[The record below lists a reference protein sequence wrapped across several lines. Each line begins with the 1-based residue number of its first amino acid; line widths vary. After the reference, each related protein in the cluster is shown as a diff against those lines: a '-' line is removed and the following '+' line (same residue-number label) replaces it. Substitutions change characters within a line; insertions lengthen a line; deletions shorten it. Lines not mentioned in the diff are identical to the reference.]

1 MGTRDP
7 ALGVPAELTKR
18 TMAIS
23 ASSSAQQARQA
34 LADRLAELCRDAGL
48 TGLDLAERCGWSRS
62 KSSRIMNARTPPSAD
77 DIRAWCRACEADERT
92 TEDLI
97 ASLRTAEGMWVG
109 WRRMERA
116 GLKQAQEARLPLYER
131 TRRFRS
137 YSSWLVPGM
146 IQTQP
151 YTTAAL
157 QAIQRRRGLVDDVA
171 GAVSVRMER
180 QRVLYQGDRRFAFL
194 VEESVLRSGI
204 GGSEIMTGQL
214 GHLISVASL
223 PNVSLGVVPMRPDR
237 ERWPAEGFWIYD
249 TAQVN
254 VELISGYLT
263 LTQPSEVAMYADA
276 FAELAEVAVY
286 GAPARALITS
296 AMDAL
301 G

>member
-1 MGTRDP
+1 
-7 ALGVPAELTKR
+7 
-18 TMAIS
+18 MAVS

-34 LADRLAELCRDAGL
+34 LAKRLVDLCRDAGL

-62 KSSRIMNARTPPSAD
+62 KSSRIMNGKTPPSAD
-77 DIRAWCRACEADERT
+77 DIRAWCQACGAEGQA
-92 TEDLI
+92 EDLI
-97 ASLRTAEGMWVG
+97 ASLRTAEGMWVN

-116 GLKQAQEARLPLYER
+116 GLKQAQEARLPLYQR

-157 QAIQRRRGLVDDVA
+157 KAIQRRRGLVDDVA
-171 GAVSVRMER
+171 DAVAARMER
-180 QRVLYQGDRRFAFL
+180 QRVLYEGDRRFAFL
-194 VEESVLRSGI
+194 VEESVLRAGI
-204 GGSEIMTGQL
+204 GGAEVMSGQL
-214 GHLISVASL
+214 GHLISIASL

-263 LTQPSEVAMYADA
+263 ITQPSEVTMYAET
-276 FAELAEVAVY
+276 FAELAALAVY

-296 AMDAL
+296 ALDAP

>member
-1 MGTRDP
+1 M
-7 ALGVPAELTKR
+7 AL
-18 TMAIS
+18 S

-34 LADRLAELCRDAGL
+34 LADRLAELCRDAGMS
-48 TGLDLAERCGWSRS
+48 GLDLAERCEWSRS

-77 DIRAWCRACEADERT
+77 DIRAWCKACGAEEH

-97 ASLRTAEGMWVG
+97 AMLRTAEGMWVG

-146 IQTQP
+146 IQTRP

-171 GAVSVRMER
+171 DAVAARMER
-180 QRVLYQGDRRFAFL
+180 QRVLYEGDRRFAFL

-204 GGSEIMTGQL
+204 GGADVMTGQL
-214 GHLISVASL
+214 GHLISIASL
-223 PNVSLGVVPMRPDR
+223 PNVSMGVVPMRPDR

-249 TAQVN
+249 ATQVN

-263 LTQPSEVAMYADA
+263 LTQPSEVAMYAET
-276 FAELAEVAVY
+276 FAELSALALY

-296 AMDAL
+296 AMDTL

>member
-1 MGTRDP
+1 
-7 ALGVPAELTKR
+7 
-18 TMAIS
+18 MAVS
-23 ASSSAQQARQA
+23 ASSSAQQARQV
-34 LADRLAELCRDAGL
+34 LAKRLEDICRDAGL
-48 TGLDLAERCGWSRS
+48 TGADLAERCGWSRS

-77 DIRAWCRACEADERT
+77 DIRAWCEACGAEDQ

-116 GLKQAQEARLPLYER
+116 GLKQAQEARLPLYQR

-171 GAVSVRMER
+171 EAVAARMER
-180 QRVLYQGDRRFAFL
+180 QRVLYEGDRRFAFL
-194 VEESVLRSGI
+194 VEESVLRAGI
-204 GGSEIMTGQL
+204 GGAEVMSGQL
-214 GHLISVASL
+214 GHLISIASL
-223 PNVSLGVVPMRPDR
+223 PNVSLGVVPMTPHR

-249 TAQVN
+249 SAQVN

-263 LTQPSEVAMYADA
+263 ITQPSEVVMYADT
-276 FAELAEVAVY
+276 FAELAALAVY
-286 GAPARALITS
+286 GAPARVLITS

>member
-1 MGTRDP
+1 
-7 ALGVPAELTKR
+7 
-18 TMAIS
+18 MAVS
-23 ASSSAQQARQA
+23 PYSTAQQARQA
-34 LADRLAELCRDAGL
+34 LADRLAEICRDAGL
-48 TGLDLAERCGWSRS
+48 TGADIADRCEWSRS

-77 DIRAWCRACEADERT
+77 DIRAWCRACNAEDQ

-97 ASLRTAEGMWVG
+97 ASLRSAEGMWVG

-116 GLKQAQEARLPLYER
+116 GLKQAQESRLPLYQR

-146 IQTQP
+146 IQTRP

-171 GAVSVRMER
+171 EAVAARMER
-180 QRVLYQGDRRFAFL
+180 QRVLYEGDRRFAFL
-194 VEESVLRSGI
+194 VEESVLLAGI
-204 GGSEIMTGQL
+204 GGTDVMAGQL
-214 GHLISVASL
+214 GHLVSVASL

-263 LTQPSEVAMYADA
+263 LTQPSEVAMYADT
-276 FAELAEVAVY
+276 FAELAALAIY
-286 GAPARALITS
+286 GANARALITA
-296 AMDAL
+296 AMDRL
-301 G
+301 S

>member
-1 MGTRDP
+1 M
-7 ALGVPAELTKR
+7 AL
-18 TMAIS
+18 S
-23 ASSSAQQARQA
+23 AFSGAQQARQA

-48 TGLDLAERCGWSRS
+48 TGLDLADRCEWSRS

-77 DIRAWCRACEADERT
+77 DIRAWCRACGAEDQA
-92 TEDLI
+92 EDLI
-97 ASLRTAEGMWVG
+97 AMLRTAEGMWVG

-146 IQTQP
+146 IQTRP

-171 GAVSVRMER
+171 EAVAVRMER
-180 QRVLYQGDRRFAFL
+180 QRVLYEGDRQFAFL
-194 VEESVLRSGI
+194 VEESVLRAGI
-204 GGSEIMTGQL
+204 GGADVMSGQL
-214 GHLISVASL
+214 GHLISIASL

-237 ERWPAEGFWIYD
+237 ERWPAEGFWLYD

-263 LTQPSEVAMYADA
+263 LTQPSEVAMYAET
-276 FAELAEVAVY
+276 FAELADLAVV
-286 GAPARALITS
+286 GAAARSLITS

>member
-1 MGTRDP
+1 
-7 ALGVPAELTKR
+7 
-18 TMAIS
+18 MAVS
-23 ASSSAQQARQA
+23 AYSSAQQARQA
-34 LADRLAELCRDAGL
+34 LAKRLADLCRDAGL

-62 KSSRIMNARTPPSAD
+62 KSSRIMNAKTPPSVD
-77 DIRAWCRACEADERT
+77 DIRAWCRACGAEDQ

-97 ASLRTAEGMWVG
+97 ASLRTAEGMWVN

-116 GLKQAQEARLPLYER
+116 GLKQAQEARLPLYQR

-171 GAVSVRMER
+171 DAVAARMER
-180 QRVLYQGDRRFAFL
+180 QRVLYEGDRRFAFL
-194 VEESVLRSGI
+194 VEESVLRAGI
-204 GGSEIMTGQL
+204 GGAEVMSGQL

-223 PNVSLGVVPMRPDR
+223 PNVSLGVVPMKPDR
-237 ERWPAEGFWIYD
+237 TRWPAEGFWLFD
-249 TAQVN
+249 STQVN

-263 LTQPSEVAMYADA
+263 ITQPSEVAMYAET
-276 FAELAEVAVY
+276 FAELAALAVY
-286 GAPARALITS
+286 GAAARTLITS
-296 AMDAL
+296 ALDAL

>member
-1 MGTRDP
+1 M
-7 ALGVPAELTKR
+7 AL
-18 TMAIS
+18 S

-48 TGLDLAERCGWSRS
+48 SGLGLAERCGWSRS
-62 KSSRIMNARTPPSAD
+62 KSSRIMNARTPPSAE
-77 DIRAWCRACEADERT
+77 DIRAWCRACGAHEQ

-97 ASLRTAEGMWVG
+97 AMLRTAEGMWIG

-171 GAVSVRMER
+171 GAVAARMER
-180 QRVLYQGDRRFAFL
+180 QRILYEGDRRFAFL
-194 VEESVLRSGI
+194 VEESVLRAGI
-204 GGSEIMTGQL
+204 GGAEVMTGQL
-214 GHLISVASL
+214 GHLISVTSL
-223 PNVSLGVVPMRPDR
+223 PNVSLGIVPMRPDR
-237 ERWPAEGFWIYD
+237 ERWPAEGFWIYG

-263 LTQPSEVAMYADA
+263 ITQPSEVGMYVET
-276 FAELAEVAVY
+276 FAELAALAVY
-286 GAPARALITS
+286 GSPARTLIASAIAALS
-296 AMDAL
+296 
-301 G
+301 

>member
-1 MGTRDP
+1 
-7 ALGVPAELTKR
+7 
-18 TMAIS
+18 
-23 ASSSAQQARQA
+23 
-34 LADRLAELCRDAGL
+34 
-48 TGLDLAERCGWSRS
+48 
-62 KSSRIMNARTPPSAD
+62 MNAKTPPSAD
-77 DIRAWCRACEADERT
+77 DIRAWCQACGAEDQ

-97 ASLRTAEGMWVG
+97 ASLRTAEGMWVN

-116 GLKQAQEARLPLYER
+116 GLRQAQEARLPLYQR

-171 GAVSVRMER
+171 DAVAARMER
-180 QRVLYQGDRRFAFL
+180 QRVLYEGDRRFAFL
-194 VEESVLRSGI
+194 VEESVLRAGI
-204 GGSEIMTGQL
+204 GGAEVMSGQL
-214 GHLISVASL
+214 GHLISIASL

-263 LTQPSEVAMYADA
+263 LTQPSEVGMYAET
-276 FAELAEVAVY
+276 FAELAALAVY

-296 AMDAL
+296 ALDAL

>member
-1 MGTRDP
+1 
-7 ALGVPAELTKR
+7 
-18 TMAIS
+18 
-23 ASSSAQQARQA
+23 
-34 LADRLAELCRDAGL
+34 
-48 TGLDLAERCGWSRS
+48 
-62 KSSRIMNARTPPSAD
+62 MNAKTPPSAD
-77 DIRAWCRACEADERT
+77 DIRAWCKACGAEEQ

-97 ASLRTAEGMWVG
+97 AMLRTAEGMWVG

-146 IQTQP
+146 IQTRP

-171 GAVSVRMER
+171 DAVAARMER
-180 QRVLYQGDRRFAFL
+180 QRVLYEGDRRFAFL

-204 GGSEIMTGQL
+204 GGAEVMTGQL
-214 GHLISVASL
+214 GHLISIASL

-249 TAQVN
+249 AAQVN

-263 LTQPSEVAMYADA
+263 LTQPSEVAMYAET
-276 FAELAEVAVY
+276 FAELSALALY

-296 AMDAL
+296 AMDTL
-301 G
+301 E

>member
-1 MGTRDP
+1 MT
-7 ALGVPAELTKR
+7 V
-18 TMAIS
+18 S

-34 LADRLAELCRDAGL
+34 LAYRLRELCRDAGL

-77 DIRAWCRACEADERT
+77 DIRAWCEACGTEEQ

-97 ASLRTAEGMWVG
+97 AMLRTAEGMWVG

-116 GLKQAQEARLPLYER
+116 GLRQAQEARLPLYQR

-146 IQTQP
+146 IQTEP

-157 QAIQRRRGLVDDVA
+157 RAIQRRRGLVDDVA
-171 GAVSVRMER
+171 EAVSVRMER
-180 QRVLYQGDRRFAFL
+180 QRVLYEGDRRFAFL
-194 VEESVLRSGI
+194 VEESVLRAGI
-204 GGSEIMTGQL
+204 GGADVMSGQL
-214 GHLISVASL
+214 GHLISIASL
-223 PNVSLGVVPMRPDR
+223 PNVSLGVVPMTPDR

-249 TAQVN
+249 VAQVN

-263 LTQPSEVAMYADA
+263 ITQPSEVAMYAET
-276 FAELAEVAVY
+276 FAELAALAVH
-286 GAPARALITS
+286 GASARALITS
-296 AMDAL
+296 ALDAL
-301 G
+301 L

>member
-1 MGTRDP
+1 M
-7 ALGVPAELTKR
+7 AL
-18 TMAIS
+18 S

-48 TGLDLAERCGWSRS
+48 SGRDIAERCEWHPS

-77 DIRAWCRACEADERT
+77 DIRAWCRACGADDQID
-92 TEDLI
+92 DLI

-116 GLKQAQEARLPLYER
+116 GLRQAQEARLPLYQR

-146 IQTQP
+146 VQTRP

-171 GAVSVRMER
+171 DAVAARMER
-180 QRVLYQGDRRFAFL
+180 QRVLYEGDRRFAFL
-194 VEESVLRSGI
+194 MEESVLRSGI
-204 GGSEIMTGQL
+204 GGSEVMTGQL
-214 GHLISVASL
+214 GHLISIASL

-249 TAQVN
+249 AAQVN

-263 LTQPSEVAMYADA
+263 LTQPSEVAMYAET
-276 FAELAEVAVY
+276 FTELAELAVY
-286 GAPARALITS
+286 GAQARVLITS
-296 AMDAL
+296 AMSAL

>member
-1 MGTRDP
+1 
-7 ALGVPAELTKR
+7 
-18 TMAIS
+18 MAVS
-23 ASSSAQQARQA
+23 PYSTAQQARQA

-48 TGLDLAERCGWSRS
+48 TGADIADRCEWSRS

-77 DIRAWCRACEADERT
+77 DIRAWCRACNAEEQ

-97 ASLRTAEGMWVG
+97 ASLRSAEGMWVG

-116 GLKQAQEARLPLYER
+116 GLKQAQESCLPLYQR

-146 IQTQP
+146 IQTRP

-171 GAVSVRMER
+171 EAVAARMDR
-180 QRVLYQGDRRFAFL
+180 QRVLYEGDRRFAFL
-194 VEESVLRSGI
+194 VEESVLRAGI
-204 GGSEIMTGQL
+204 GGAEVMAGQL
-214 GHLISVASL
+214 GHLVSVASL

-263 LTQPSEVAMYADA
+263 LTQPSEVAMYAET
-276 FAELAEVAVY
+276 FAELAALAVY
-286 GAPARALITS
+286 GTNARALITA
-296 AMDAL
+296 AMDRL
-301 G
+301 S